1 MLFKTE
7 VTASAAISGLL
18 KSKVKINKVEFYVVP
33 EKLASGYYAFHIQ
46 DEKGDLEILK
56 IESPPTYNG
65 CNGYSSQNIPYDHIN
80 KRFTWQCDGSFNFTI
95 LTDVE
100 FEKTDK
106 KDSFVKVQFELFV
119 SSEYMKSMKLYEYA
133 EDYIE
138 LPGYKNLKFK
148 RYIKKIK
155 EKSVEIFIENPFEIE
170 IGQEPLNSTG
180 NMLYKGKKDDY
191 KVTVDEYHIE
201 QNFCQKLYFLFSVED
216 LKKFNAQIQ
225 KGPKND
231 VTISTTPALNSA
243 VNFEKPIFYEI
254 MSSTKYADVH
264 LTTSDG
270 SIIPTH
276 RNVLSKYSVIFD
288 KMFEKSKEIPVKVQF
303 EQFNVDTV
311 TAALNFCYGKTDCIQ
326 GKASKL
332 LEFANAFAINELK
345 K

>member
-7 VTASAAISGLL
+7 VTASATISGLL
-18 KSKVKINKVEFYVVP
+18 KSKVKINKVEFNVVP
-33 EKLASGYYAFHIQ
+33 EKLTTGDYAFHIQ
-46 DEKGDLEILK
+46 DEKGDFEILK
-56 IESPPTYNG
+56 IQSPA
-65 CNGYSSQNIPYDHIN
+65 GYYPSGQSMSAQNIIYDQIN
-80 KRFTWQCDGSFNFTI
+80 KRFTWQQDGTFTFTI

-106 KDSFVKVQFELFV
+106 KDSFVEVPFELFV

-133 EDYIE
+133 EDYIK

-155 EKSVEIFIENPFEIE
+155 EKFVEIFIENPFEIE
-170 IGQEPLNSTG
+170 IGPVTLNSTVCKG
-180 NMLYKGKKDDY
+180 NKDDY
-191 KVTVDEYHIE
+191 KVMVNESGIE
-201 QNFCQKLYFLFSVED
+201 QNFCQKLFFLFSLED

-225 KGPKND
+225 KTPNND
-231 VTISTTPALNSA
+231 VTISTTPALNCT
-243 VNFEKPIFYEI
+243 VNLEKPIFYEI

-264 LTTSDG
+264 LYTSDG
-270 SIIPTH
+270 TIIPTH
-276 RNVLSKYSVIFD
+276 RCVLSKYSVIFD

-303 EQFNVDTV
+303 EQFDVDTV

-332 LEFANAFAINELK
+332 LEFANAFAFNELK
-345 K
+345 VYL